1 MYVFPYISEVYTLS
15 VWNITFPLKGGL
27 TAYRVAVRSKGIL
40 GKYKTGYWVLHD
52 PSIEYFKCNR
62 KGLSDFRASEL
73 FPELSPLLLFLSLDD
88 SCRRAVASEAG
99 SFWHAGT
106 LPVTLSG
113 LFVLGEPWEESS
125 LVVTAPGEFTYLSVT
140 DDSWRAN
147 GGGNPGLSKWQ
158 LPKHFLGE
166 NDPSLRHCG
175 EGVVM
180 ISSDLSLSPLTPLP

>member
-1 MYVFPYISEVYTLS
+1 MHVFPYISEVYTLS
-15 VWNITFPLKGGL
+15 VWNITFPLKRGL

-62 KGLSDFRASEL
+62 KDLGGFRASEL

-88 SCRRAVASEAG
+88 SQRSFGVWGWELLAAG
-99 SFWHAGT
+99 AP
-106 LPVTLSG
+106 PVTLSG
-113 LFVLGEPWEESS
+113 LFVLGEPWEEDS
-125 LVVTAPGEFTYLSVT
+125 LVVTAPGEFIYLSVT

-158 LPKHFLGE
+158 LPKHFLGG
-166 NDPSLRHCG
+166 NDPSLQHCG
-175 EGVVM
+175 EGVLM
-180 ISSDLSLSPLTPLP
+180 ISSDL

>member
-1 MYVFPYISEVYTLS
+1 MHVFPYISEVYTLS
-15 VWNITFPLKGGL
+15 VWNITFPLKRGL

-62 KGLSDFRASEL
+62 KDLGGFRASEL
-73 FPELSPLLLFLSLDD
+73 FPELSLLLLFLSLDD
-88 SCRRAVASEAG
+88 SQR
-99 SFWHAGT
+99 SFGVWGWELLACWA

-113 LFVLGEPWEESS
+113 LFVLGEPWEEDS
-125 LVVTAPGEFTYLSVT
+125 LLVTAPGKFIYLSVT

-166 NDPSLRHCG
+166 NDPRLRHCG
-175 EGVVM
+175 VGVVM